1 MPRTSRQKLKLL
13 YLKEYLLKNTDETHA
28 VTVKDMEEYLA
39 SCGIKAERKSLYD
52 DMAILAESGLDIV
65 SEKRDRNMW
74 YHVVSREFELS
85 ELKLLVDAVLGSR
98 FITERKS
105 DELIRKL
112 ESLCSRFDASALD
125 RQMTVAGRI
134 KSMNESIYYNVD
146 KIHTAI
152 RDNTRITFRYF
163 DYNIRKEKVYRHGGA
178 LYEVSPFALC
188 WDDENYYL
196 VAFDSAHQAIR
207 HYRVDKMSS
216 LEETSLHREGRE
228 AFQKV
233 DVSAYSRKVFSMF
246 GGESVKARLE
256 FAEALAGVV
265 FDRFG
270 KDIFLSPAGKGYFTF
285 ETEIVVSPQ
294 FYGWLFSFGTDAK
307 ILWPQSV
314 KDGLTEYLRQTVSL
328 YDGGIAAYLF
338 SREA

>member
-1 MPRTSRQKLKLL
+1 MPRNSRQKLKLL
-13 YLKEYLLKNTDETHA
+13 YLKDYLLANTDENHA
-28 VTVKDMEEYLA
+28 VTVSDMKNYLE
-39 SCGIKAERKSLYD
+39 SCGIPAERKSLYD
-52 DMAILAESGLDIV
+52 DIDTLRESGLDIV
-65 SEKRDRNMW
+65 SEKRDRNVW

-105 DELIRKL
+105 AELIRKL
-112 ESLCSRFDASALD
+112 ESLCSRFDAYALD
-125 RQMTVAGRI
+125 RQLTVAGRI

-163 DYNIRKEKVYRHGGA
+163 DYNVRKERVYRHGGA

-196 VAFDSAHQAIR
+196 VAYDEAHGEIR
-207 HYRVDKMSS
+207 HYRVDKMSE
-216 LEETSLHREGRE
+216 LEETDKCREGE
-228 AFQKV
+228 AAFEKV

-246 GGESVKARLE
+246 GGESVRVRLE
-256 FAEALAGVV
+256 FADTLAGVV
-265 FDRFG
+265 LDRFG
-270 KDIFLSPAGKGYFTF
+270 KDVFLTPSEDGTFSF

-294 FYGWLFSFGTDAK
+294 FYGWLFSFGKDAR
-307 ILWPQSV
+307 ILRPQSV
-314 KDGLTEYLRQTVSL
+314 KDGFAQYLKQTAEL
-328 YDGGIAAYLF
+328 Y
-338 SREA
+338 E

>member
-1 MPRTSRQKLKLL
+1 MPRNSRQKLKLL
-13 YLKEYLLKNTDETHA
+13 YLKDYLLANTDENHA
-28 VTVKDMEEYLA
+28 VTVSDMKNYLE
-39 SCGIKAERKSLYD
+39 SCGIPAERKSLYD
-52 DMAILAESGLDIV
+52 DIDTLRESGLDIV
-65 SEKRDRNMW
+65 SEKRDRNVW

-105 DELIRKL
+105 AELIRKL
-112 ESLCSRFDASALD
+112 ESLCSRFDAYALD
-125 RQMTVAGRI
+125 RQLTVAGRI

-163 DYNIRKEKVYRHGGA
+163 DYNVRKERVYRHGGA

-196 VAFDSAHQAIR
+196 VAYDAAHGEIR
-207 HYRVDKMSS
+207 HYRVDKMSE
-216 LEETSLHREGRE
+216 LEETDKCREGE
-228 AFQKV
+228 AAFEKV

-246 GGESVKARLE
+246 GGESVRVRLE
-256 FAEALAGVV
+256 FADTLAGVV
-265 FDRFG
+265 LDRFG
-270 KDIFLSPAGKGYFTF
+270 KDVFLTPAEDGTFSF

-294 FYGWLFSFGTDAK
+294 FYGWLFSFGKDAR
-307 ILWPQSV
+307 ILRPQSV
-314 KDGLTEYLRQTVSL
+314 RDGFAEYLKQTAEL
-328 YDGGIAAYLF
+328 Y
-338 SREA
+338 E

>member
-1 MPRTSRQKLKLL
+1 MPRNSRQKLKLL
-13 YLKEYLLKNTDETHA
+13 YLKEYLLANTDENHA
-28 VTVKDMEEYLA
+28 VTVSDMKNYLE
-39 SCGIKAERKSLYD
+39 SCGIPAERKSLYD
-52 DMAILAESGLDIV
+52 DIDTLRESGLDIV
-65 SEKRDRNMW
+65 SEKRDRNVW

-105 DELIRKL
+105 AELIRKL
-112 ESLCSRFDASALD
+112 ESLCSRFDAYALD
-125 RQMTVAGRI
+125 RQLTVAGRI

-163 DYNIRKEKVYRHGGA
+163 DYNVRKERVYRHGGA

-196 VAFDSAHQAIR
+196 VAYDEAHGEIR
-207 HYRVDKMSS
+207 HYRVDKMSE
-216 LEETSLHREGRE
+216 LEETDKCREGE
-228 AFQKV
+228 AAFEKV

-246 GGESVKARLE
+246 GGESVRVRLE
-256 FAEALAGVV
+256 FADTLAGVV
-265 FDRFG
+265 LDRFG
-270 KDIFLSPAGKGYFTF
+270 KDVFLTPSEDGTFSF

-294 FYGWLFSFGTDAK
+294 FYGWLFSFGKDAR
-307 ILWPQSV
+307 ILRPQSV
-314 KDGLTEYLRQTVSL
+314 KDGFAQYLKQTAEL
-328 YDGGIAAYLF
+328 Y
-338 SREA
+338 E

>member
-1 MPRTSRQKLKLL
+1 MPRNSRQKLKLL
-13 YLKEYLLKNTDETHA
+13 YLKEYLLANTDENHA
-28 VTVKDMEEYLA
+28 VTVSDMKNYLE
-39 SCGIKAERKSLYD
+39 SCGIPAERKSLYD
-52 DMAILAESGLDIV
+52 DIDTLRESGLDIV
-65 SEKRDRNMW
+65 SEKRDRNVW

-105 DELIRKL
+105 AELIRKL
-112 ESLCSRFDASALD
+112 ESLCSRFDAYALD
-125 RQMTVAGRI
+125 RQLTVAGRI

-163 DYNIRKEKVYRHGGA
+163 DYNVRKERVYRHGGA

-196 VAFDSAHQAIR
+196 VAYDEAHGEIR
-207 HYRVDKMSS
+207 HYRVDKMSE
-216 LEETSLHREGRE
+216 LEETDKCREGE
-228 AFQKV
+228 AAFEKV

-246 GGESVKARLE
+246 GGESVRVRLE
-256 FAEALAGVV
+256 FADTLAGVV
-265 FDRFG
+265 LDRFG
-270 KDIFLSPAGKGYFTF
+270 KDVFLTPSEDGTFSF

-294 FYGWLFSFGTDAK
+294 FYGWLFSFGKDAR
-307 ILWPQSV
+307 ILRPQSV
-314 KDGLTEYLRQTVSL
+314 KDGFAQYLKQTADL
-328 YDGGIAAYLF
+328 Y
-338 SREA
+338 E

>member
-1 MPRTSRQKLKLL
+1 MPRNSRQKLKLL
-13 YLKEYLLKNTDETHA
+13 YLKDYLLANTDENHA
-28 VTVKDMEEYLA
+28 VTVSDMKNYLE
-39 SCGIKAERKSLYD
+39 SCGIPAERKSLYD
-52 DMAILAESGLDIV
+52 DIDTLRESGLDIV
-65 SEKRDRNMW
+65 SEKRDRNVW

-105 DELIRKL
+105 AELIRKL
-112 ESLCSRFDASALD
+112 ESLCSRFDAYALD
-125 RQMTVAGRI
+125 RQLTVAGRI

-163 DYNIRKEKVYRHGGA
+163 DYNVRKERVYRHGGA

-196 VAFDSAHQAIR
+196 VAYDEAHGEIR
-207 HYRVDKMSS
+207 HYRVDKMSE
-216 LEETSLHREGRE
+216 LEETDKCREGE
-228 AFQKV
+228 AAFEKV

-246 GGESVKARLE
+246 GGESVRVRLE
-256 FAEALAGVV
+256 FADTLAGVV
-265 FDRFG
+265 LDRFG
-270 KDIFLSPAGKGYFTF
+270 KDVFLTPSEDGTFSF

-294 FYGWLFSFGTDAK
+294 FYGWLFSFGRDAR
-307 ILWPQSV
+307 ILRPQSV
-314 KDGLTEYLRQTVSL
+314 KDGFAQYLKQTAEL
-328 YDGGIAAYLF
+328 Y
-338 SREA
+338 E